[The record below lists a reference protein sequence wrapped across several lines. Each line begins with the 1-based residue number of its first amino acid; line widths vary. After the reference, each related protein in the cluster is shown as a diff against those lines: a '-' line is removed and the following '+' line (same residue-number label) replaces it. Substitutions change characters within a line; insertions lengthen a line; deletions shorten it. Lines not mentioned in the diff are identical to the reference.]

1 MTRTTMPT
9 VDRMLLAL
17 LTLAAL
23 HAPTSL
29 AAQGAPPGCRTP
41 MHRQF
46 DFWIGDW
53 TVTDSAGKTVYGR
66 NRITNEEDGCAIHE
80 HWTSAGNPVTTGQSL
95 NGYDFLTKGWSQDWI
110 GSGGDV
116 LHLRG
121 GLRDGKMV
129 LEGEGLTPAGAKIMH
144 RAIWSLEPDGRV
156 RQFWVTSANGGAT
169 WDPFFDGWYRKER

>member
-1 MTRTTMPT
+1 M
-9 VDRMLLAL
+9 
-17 LTLAAL
+17 
-23 HAPTSL
+23 
-29 AAQGAPPGCRTP
+29 
-41 MHRQF
+41 
-46 DFWIGDW
+46 
-53 TVTDSAGKTVYGR
+53 
-66 NRITNEEDGCAIHE
+66 
-80 HWTSAGNPVTTGQSL
+80 TTGQSL

-144 RAIWSLEPDGRV
+144 RAIWSLELDGRV